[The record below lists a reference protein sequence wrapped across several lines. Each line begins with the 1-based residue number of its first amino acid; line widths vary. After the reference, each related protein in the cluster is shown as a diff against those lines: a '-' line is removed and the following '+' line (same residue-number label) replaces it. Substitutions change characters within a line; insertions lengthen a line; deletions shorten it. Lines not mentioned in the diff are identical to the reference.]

1 MHLLA
6 SARGCLRAVEP
17 LWLSCLKCRAL
28 CRAPPDAPKL
38 LQYVASM
45 YWAFTTLTTVGYGDI
60 SAKTVAERIY
70 AIIAQASAFH
80 QSQPASLVIQLHRAR
95 LQH

>member
-1 MHLLA
+1 
-6 SARGCLRAVEP
+6 
-17 LWLSCLKCRAL
+17 
-28 CRAPPDAPKL
+28 
-38 LQYVASM
+38 M